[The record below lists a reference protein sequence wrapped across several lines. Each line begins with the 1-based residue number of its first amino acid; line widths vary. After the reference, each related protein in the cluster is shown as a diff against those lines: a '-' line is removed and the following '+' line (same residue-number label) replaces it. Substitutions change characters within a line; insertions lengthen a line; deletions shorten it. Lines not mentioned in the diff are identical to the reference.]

1 MYLNSIK
8 FTHKQLNSLSIG
20 NLIIQV
26 HSSKKSL
33 SKACLYQMEACQTN
47 LEKEK
52 LFLKSHNC
60 REIHQ
65 SSKRNAFNNS
75 KDSKNNKNK

>member
-8 FTHKQLNSLSIG
+8 LTHKQLNSLSIG

-52 LFLKSHNC
+52 LFPKSHNC
-60 REIHQ
+60 LEILQ
-65 SSKRNAFNNS
+65 SIKRNAFNNS